1 MISETYGCIF
11 MYSRHMVKKSHEG
24 TEHHVTILLHM
35 FPDFQ
40 KMPAVASFCFQVVA
54 DASKVD
60 KMIVPA
66 ARRVPLGVA
75 RAVQLSARPSSKYCA
90 TRCLSTAS
98 RPIHRANAPAVQAW
112 RQQKRYQ
119 ASVAAEM

>member
-1 MISETYGCIF
+1 
-11 MYSRHMVKKSHEG
+11 
-24 TEHHVTILLHM
+24 M

-40 KMPAVASFCFQVVA
+40 KMPAVAIFCFKVVA

-66 ARRVPLGVA
+66 ARRLPLGVA
-75 RAVQLSARPSSKYCA
+75 RAVQLGARVSSRSCA
-90 TRCLSTAS
+90 SRCLSTAS
-98 RPIHRANAPAVQAW
+98 RPIYRANAPAAQAW